1 MDSLQSA
8 TGSDSIA
15 YQGAYL
21 SYIYRPPCNRGGG
34 KGGGAPPMRTGNLK
48 AEKLMRLRLKTS
60 LCKVCRVKLS
70 FLTLFNYQFS
80 AKNVRNGYIY
90 PAHPAQAP
98 WENISR
104 CGKRCFLP
112 CTRCTKGEGRQ
123 TVYPLSGHGC
133 YSDWL
138 VPSPKGRSDL
148 SSNSSVPKGS
158 LLMSLDGL

>member
-1 MDSLQSA
+1 
-8 TGSDSIA
+8 
-15 YQGAYL
+15 
-21 SYIYRPPCNRGGG
+21 
-34 KGGGAPPMRTGNLK
+34 MRTGNLK
-48 AEKLMRLRLKTS
+48 SEKLMRLRLKTS

-90 PAHPAQAP
+90 LAHAAQGRRRQSRPA
-98 WENISR
+98 R
-104 CGKRCFLP
+104 
-112 CTRCTKGEGRQ
+112 GEMRRPRIKNDQ

-158 LLMSLDGL
+158 LVMSLDGL